1 MAKITQAA
9 EWAKIQAQAKVK
21 ALQLLETISR
31 EMDDELKIA
40 EKGVE
45 VQKESVK
52 KAVLEMQAYSLEAD
66 LGDQQKR
73 VDMSSE
79 LWE

>member
-45 VQKESVK
+45 VQKEAVK

-66 LGDQQKR
+66 LGD
-73 VDMSSE
+73 
-79 LWE
+79 